1 MIILK
6 MSKQLYH
13 KINYVITCEINHI
26 LNWLAKCIIAA
37 TIEATKFAETDR
49 KLYVLVVTMSAKD
62 NAKLLE
68 ELKPGFKQ
76 TNEINI
82 NQMRKKFLKIH
93 I

>member
-1 MIILK
+1 
-6 MSKQLYH
+6 
-13 KINYVITCEINHI
+13 
-26 LNWLAKCIIAA
+26 
-37 TIEATKFAETDR
+37 
-49 KLYVLVVTMSAKD
+49 MSAKD
-62 NAKLLE
+62 NTKLLE